1 MPPPRYM
8 PLHCHT
14 SCTATAPRTATA
26 SRTATAPCA
35 AAAIIVMRVAF
46 DKVVGIS
53 VDTHVHR
60 IANQACDH
68 AHAHAVPH
76 APCTR
81 HARAMDVVSVV
92 AQLGWAASKGA
103 VTKTP
108 EKTRAALEVRR
119 ASRVSV
125 ESVQRSYTAPERRRS

>member
-1 MPPPRYM
+1 MPPRRYM

-14 SCTATAPRTATA
+14 SYTATAPRTAT
-26 SRTATAPCA
+26 TPCTT
-35 AAAIIVMRVAF
+35 AAIIVMRVAF

-60 IANQACDH
+60 IANQACDY
-68 AHAHAVPH
+68 AHAHAGARARTMH

-81 HARAMDVVSVV
+81 HARAMHTPCTRHARAMHAPCTRLHVV

-108 EKTRAALEVRR
+108 EKTRAALEVR
-119 ASRVSV
+119 SVSA
-125 ESVQRSYTAPERRRS
+125 ESV

>member
-14 SCTATAPRTATA
+14 SYTATAPRTAT
-26 SRTATAPCA
+26 TPCTT
-35 AAAIIVMRVAF
+35 AAIIVMRVAF

-60 IANQACDH
+60 IANQACDY
-68 AHAHAVPH
+68 AHAHAAARARTMH

-81 HARAMDVVSVV
+81 HARAMHTPCTRLHVV

-119 ASRVSV
+119 VSA
-125 ESVQRSYTAPERRRS
+125 ESV

>member
-14 SCTATAPRTATA
+14 SYTATAPRTAT
-26 SRTATAPCA
+26 TPCTT
-35 AAAIIVMRVAF
+35 AAIIVMRVAF

-60 IANQACDH
+60 IANQACDY
-68 AHAHAVPH
+68 AHAHAAARARTMH

-81 HARAMDVVSVV
+81 LHVV

-108 EKTRAALEVRR
+108 EKTRAALEVR
-119 ASRVSV
+119 SVSA
-125 ESVQRSYTAPERRRS
+125 ESV

>member
-1 MPPPRYM
+1 
-8 PLHCHT
+8 
-14 SCTATAPRTATA
+14 
-26 SRTATAPCA
+26 
-35 AAAIIVMRVAF
+35 MRVAF

-60 IANQACDH
+60 IANQACDYHVTMHTHMRPPVHALCTRH
-68 AHAHAVPH
+68 AHAMHT
-76 APCTR
+76 PCTR
-81 HARAMDVVSVV
+81 HARAMHAPCTRLHVV

-119 ASRVSV
+119 VSA
-125 ESVQRSYTAPERRRS
+125 ESV